1 MRVNYFFK
9 PICFFI
15 IISQLF
21 LSTSCMGKAK
31 NAYNSESDIS
41 YSNEFIQYAEDLT
54 EYAEDLT
61 EYAEDLTE
69 YSEDLTEYAEDF
81 TYLYLGEYTDGIYSV
96 QLQSQK
102 YIKAYL
108 EINGVHTI
116 DIEKIIAQL
125 GIGAGT
131 IIITAFVLPALPVLA
146 GVTST
151 ANYATRVCIMAIK
164 LSKEA
169 VVGAAFDA
177 AISGTMKYYETN
189 GDIKQTF
196 YSTIEKSSEGFMWAA
211 IISSGMEAVKEV
223 KFVHQ
228 AAKEKKAVAEIL
240 KCEVKNSNIPL
251 DKKVVNQ
258 IAKNNTDDLIK
269 ILEKV
274 PDDKRELVYRFF
286 ASYPDE
292 AANLYAKYQDNILN
306 IFEKIGKNNEDK
318 LLQILKSQDGDNFIN
333 LLNKLQSQNWKKALD
348 ILSNASLQNQKLI
361 YKIFTKYGDDALELY
376 TKYQDNLLILYEKL
390 DNVEYQNWLIN
401 SLKKDGDNVVRIL
414 KEIPDS
420 ELKTY
425 FSRIGK
431 KCVGENEQNFVYRVI
446 RADENPEKGLLP
458 KNPDRNMSVEG
469 HVVSGSRNN
478 GSQYISTTTD
488 INVAK
493 EWAKKDGCKIVKID
507 LNKLPDNINIYDLST
522 KEGREIFLKGATSK
536 NFAKAS
542 NEVLLEGSIP
552 SEAITVLK

>member
-1 MRVNYFFK
+1 MKHKSYFNC
-9 PICFFI
+9 IYSLAIIFI
-15 IISQLF
+15 AI
-21 LSTSCMGKAK
+21 LSTSCIGKAK
-31 NAYNSESDIS
+31 NSYNSESDIR
-41 YSNEFIQYAEDLT
+41 YSNEFIQYADNLTDYMDDFTGYAENLTNYAGDLT
-54 EYAEDLT
+54 AYANEL
-61 EYAEDLTE
+61 
-69 YSEDLTEYAEDF
+69 

-108 EINGVHTI
+108 EINGSHNI

-125 GIGAGT
+125 AVGTGT
-131 IIITAFVLPALPVLA
+131 IIITAFVLPALPVIA
-146 GVTST
+146 SVSST
-151 ANYATRVCIMAIK
+151 IGYATRVCIMVVNI
-164 LSKEA
+164 SKEA
-169 VVGAAFDA
+169 VVGAALDA

-189 GDIKQTF
+189 GDIEQTF
-196 YSTIEKSSEGFMWAA
+196 YSAIEHSAEGFMWGS

-228 AAKEKKAVAEIL
+228 AVKEKKAVAEAF
-240 KCEVKNSNIPL
+240 KCELKTSKSSLSEKSIEQVVK
-251 DKKVVNQ
+251 D
-258 IAKNNTDDLIK
+258 NTDDFIK

-274 PDDKRELVYRFF
+274 PDDKKELLYGFF
-286 ASYPDE
+286 ASYPDD
-292 AANLYAKYQDNILN
+292 ATNLYAKYKDGILN

-318 LLQILKSQDGDNFIN
+318 LLKILKSQDGDRFIN
-333 LLNKLQSQNWKKALD
+333 LLNKIQSSNWEKTLN
-348 ILSNASLQNQKLI
+348 ILSNNSLNNQKLI
-361 YKIFTKYGDDALELY
+361 YKIFTQYGDDALELY
-376 TKYQDNLLILYEKL
+376 AKYQDNLLILYEKL

-446 RADENPEKGLLP
+446 RADENPEKGLFP